1 MESQSVRCQ
10 ARLRRDGGPR
20 RPAEV
25 EEDRGHVPSH
35 QPRLSNSKWALE
47 QIRANMNYGSVLKQ
61 PAGQVCL

>member
-20 RPAEV
+20 SPAEE
-25 EEDRGHVPSH
+25 EEDRHV
-35 QPRLSNSKWALE
+35 PRLSNYQHQKWALE